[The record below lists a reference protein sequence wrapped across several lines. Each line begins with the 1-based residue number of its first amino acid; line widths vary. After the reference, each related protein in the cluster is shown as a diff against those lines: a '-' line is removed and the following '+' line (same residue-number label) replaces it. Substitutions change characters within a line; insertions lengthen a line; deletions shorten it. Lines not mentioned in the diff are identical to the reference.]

1 MKNLAIARAGDYSL
15 HETWLSDPAKKNF
28 DLLVAYY
35 GAEPGKWKAKADLY
49 DQTPGLKYPWFEQA
63 WSLGKQFSDYD
74 AIWLADEDIG
84 ADTETVS
91 DMFDIFHE
99 SGLAIG
105 QPAMADDGVVGF
117 EMMRRVPGLLLRHT
131 EFVEEQVPIF
141 SRAALSRIGH
151 TFGEAKSGWGL
162 GVAWSKI
169 ISPIEKTLGV
179 IDACPVFHSR
189 PLKAGSMYTHVLPGM
204 GISARDELDQLRAG
218 YQHDIRLVEISRT
231 ALDPGHPKTAGR
243 LARQTRKSPWP
254 MTS

>member
-1 MKNLAIARAGDYSL
+1 MRNLAIARAGDYSL
-15 HETWLSDPAKKNF
+15 HETWLSNPEKKNF

-35 GAEPGKWKAKADLY
+35 GTEPGRWKAKADIY
-49 DQTPGLKYPWFEQA
+49 DQTPGLKYPWFQSI
-63 WSLGKQFSDYD
+63 WSLGKRFSEYD
-74 AIWLADEDIG
+74 AIWLSDEDIG

-99 SGLAIG
+99 SGLLIG

-117 EMMRRVPGLLLRHT
+117 EMMRRIPGLLLRHT

-141 SRAALSRIGH
+141 SREALRQIGH

-169 ISPIEKTLGV
+169 ISPYGKTLGI

-189 PLKAGSMYTHVLPGM
+189 PLKAGSMYTQVLPGM
-204 GISARDELDQLRAG
+204 DVKALDELQQLMVK
-218 YQHDIRLVEISRT
+218 YQHDIRLVEVDRVPLDPADTRT
-231 ALDPGHPKTAGR
+231 AER
-243 LARQTRKSPWP
+243 LARQMRKSPWP
-254 MTS
+254 MIS